1 MNIKEYIASGILE
14 DYCFGLL
21 SSDDA
26 AQVEQNALL
35 FNEIKKEL
43 DTNMQ
48 TLEEYASNYERLP
61 KPGTKE
67 KILGIL
73 NNLGKEENANLQNL
87 PLINRFSSY
96 EKWLEITAPLLPP
109 SLDEEVYIKVLRNS
123 GGVFQSVLW
132 LKSFYPDE
140 VHDVV
145 QESALVLQG
154 ECLCTIGDQEIR
166 LQAGDFIEI
175 PININ
180 HNIKVTQGPVLAIIQ
195 RVKVA

>member
-14 DYCFGLL
+14 DYCLGLL

-35 FNEIKKEL
+35 FNEVKMEL
-43 DTNMQ
+43 DENMQ
-48 TLEEYASNYERLP
+48 TLEKYALSYERLP

-67 KILGIL
+67 KILSIL
-73 NNLGKEENANLQNL
+73 GNLDKEENASLRNL
-87 PLINRFSSY
+87 PLINRFSRS
-96 EKWLEITAPLLPP
+96 EKWMEIIAPLLPP
-109 SLDEEVYIKVLRNS
+109 SLEEEVYVKVLRNTA
-123 GGVFQSVLW
+123 GVFQSVLW

-154 ECLCTIGDQEIR
+154 ECICTIGNQEIK
-166 LQAGDFIEI
+166 LKAGDFIEI
-175 PININ
+175 PINVN
-180 HNIKVTQGPVLAIIQ
+180 HNITVTQGPVLAIIQ